1 MRKGREFMKIRYF
14 DHAATTPV
22 REEVIKEIIPYLGVE
37 YGNPSSI
44 YTLGRHNRK
53 SIDEARLK
61 VANAINAKQNEIYFT
76 SCGSESDNLAIKGI
90 MFANKNKGKHLIT
103 TKIEHPAVL
112 NTCKWL
118 EKNGYDVTY
127 LNVDNNGKINLSDL
141 ESSIRLDTVLIS
153 IMFANNEIGTIQPIK
168 EIGKIAKSKGIIF
181 HTDAVQAIGNLK
193 VDVEKLNID
202 ALSMSGH
209 KIYAP
214 KGVGA
219 LYIKNGIKFDRIQHG
234 GHQESNRRA
243 GTENVAGIVGLG
255 KAIELIY
262 NEFEKYNSKLINLR
276 DYYIN
281 QIENN
286 VKNVRLN
293 GDRIDRLPGNANIS
307 FKGIDAGELLLNL
320 DANGI
325 CASAGSACTSGSLE
339 PSHVLLAIGLK
350 EEYAQGS
357 LRVTFGKDNTK
368 EDVDYLIGCLK
379 KSVIRLKSIL

>member
-1 MRKGREFMKIRYF
+1 MKIRYF

-44 YTLGRHNRK
+44 YTLGRRNRK
-53 SIDEARLK
+53 VIDESREK
-61 VANAINAKQNEIYFT
+61 VAKAINGKSSEIYFT
-76 SCGSESDNLAIKGI
+76 SCGSESNNLALKGI
-90 MFANKNKGKHLIT
+90 MSANKEKGKHIIT
-103 TKIEHPAVL
+103 TKIEHPAIL

-127 LNVDNNGKINLSDL
+127 LNVDNNGKINLSELKD
-141 ESSIRLDTVLIS
+141 SIRLDTVLIS

-168 EIGKIAKSKGIIF
+168 EIGQIAKSNGIIF
-181 HTDAVQAIGNLK
+181 HTDAVQAIGNVK
-193 VDVEKLNID
+193 IDVQDLNID

-214 KGVGA
+214 KGIGA
-219 LYIKNGIKFDRIQHG
+219 LYIRNGIKFEKIQHG
-234 GHQESNRRA
+234 GHQESNKRA

-262 NEFEKYNSKLINLR
+262 NDFESYNAKLINLR
-276 DYYIN
+276 DYYISE
-281 QIENN
+281 IE
-286 VKNVRLN
+286 KNFENIHLN

-307 FKGIDAGELLLNL
+307 FKGIDAGELLLKL
-320 DANGI
+320 DSYGI

-350 EEYAQGS
+350 EDYAQGA
-357 LRVTFGKDNTK
+357 LRVSFGKDNNK
-368 EDVDYLIGCLK
+368 EDVKYLIDCIKQSIKKLK
-379 KSVIRLKSIL
+379 DV

>member
-1 MRKGREFMKIRYF
+1 MKIRYF

-44 YTLGRHNRK
+44 YTLGRRNRK
-53 SIDEARLK
+53 VIDESREK
-61 VANAINAKQNEIYFT
+61 VAKAINGKSSEIYFT
-76 SCGSESDNLAIKGI
+76 SCGSESDNLALKGI
-90 MFANKNKGKHLIT
+90 MSANKEKGKHVIT
-103 TKIEHPAVL
+103 TKIEHPAIL

-127 LNVDNNGKINLSDL
+127 LNVDNNGKVNLSELKD
-141 ESSIRLDTVLIS
+141 SIRLDTVLIS

-168 EIGKIAKSKGIIF
+168 EIGQIAKSNGIIF
-181 HTDAVQAIGNLK
+181 HTDAVQAIGNVK
-193 VDVEKLNID
+193 IDVQDLNID

-214 KGVGA
+214 KGIGA
-219 LYIKNGIKFDRIQHG
+219 LYIRNEIKFEKIQHG
-234 GHQESNRRA
+234 GHQESNKRA

-262 NEFEKYNSKLINLR
+262 NNFESYNAKLINLR
-276 DYYIN
+276 DYYIDE
-281 QIENN
+281 IE
-286 VKNVRLN
+286 KNFENIHLN

-307 FKGIDAGELLLNL
+307 FKGIDAGELLLKL
-320 DANGI
+320 DSYGI

-350 EEYAQGS
+350 EDYAQGA
-357 LRVTFGKDNTK
+357 LRVSFGKDNNK
-368 EDVDYLIGCLK
+368 EDVKYLIDCIKQSIKKLK
-379 KSVIRLKSIL
+379 DV

>member
-1 MRKGREFMKIRYF
+1 MKIRYF

-22 REEVIKEIIPYLGVE
+22 REEVIKEIIPYFGVE

-44 YTLGRHNRK
+44 YTLGRRNRK
-53 SIDEARLK
+53 IIDESREK
-61 VANAINAKQNEIYFT
+61 VAKAINAKSSEIYFT
-76 SCGSESDNLAIKGI
+76 SCGSESDNLALKGI
-90 MFANKNKGKHLIT
+90 MSANKEKGKHLIT
-103 TKIEHPAVL
+103 TKIEHPAIL

-127 LNVDNNGKINLSDL
+127 LNVDNNGKISLSEL
-141 ESSIRLDTVLIS
+141 KNSIRLDTVLIS

-168 EIGKIAKSKGIIF
+168 EIGQIAKSNGIIF
-181 HTDAVQAIGNLK
+181 HTDAVQAIGNVK
-193 VDVEKLNID
+193 IDVQDLNID

-214 KGVGA
+214 KGIGA
-219 LYIKNGIKFDRIQHG
+219 VYIKNGIKFERIQHG
-234 GHQESNRRA
+234 GHQENNKRA

-262 NEFEKYNSKLINLR
+262 NDFEKYNAKLINLR
-276 DYYIN
+276 DYYISE
-281 QIENN
+281 IE
-286 VKNVRLN
+286 KNFENIHVN

-307 FKGIDAGELLLNL
+307 FKGIDAGELLLKL
-320 DANGI
+320 DSYGI

-350 EEYAQGS
+350 EDYAQGA
-357 LRVTFGKDNTK
+357 LRVSFGKDNNK
-368 EDVDYLIGCLK
+368 EDVQYLIDCIK
-379 KSVIRLKSIL
+379 KSINNLKDE

>member
-1 MRKGREFMKIRYF
+1 MKIRYF

-22 REEVIKEIIPYLGVE
+22 REEVIREIIPYLGVE

-44 YTLGRHNRK
+44 YTLGRRNRK
-53 SIDEARLK
+53 VIDESRGK
-61 VANAINAKQNEIYFT
+61 VAKAINGKSSEIYFT
-76 SCGSESDNLAIKGI
+76 SCGSESDNLALKGI
-90 MFANKNKGKHLIT
+90 MSANKEKGKHVIT
-103 TKIEHPAVL
+103 TKIEHPAIL

-127 LNVDNNGKINLSDL
+127 LNVDNNGKINLSELKD
-141 ESSIRLDTVLIS
+141 SIRLDTVLIS

-168 EIGKIAKSKGIIF
+168 EIGQIAKSNGIIF
-181 HTDAVQAIGNLK
+181 HTDAVQAIGNVK
-193 VDVEKLNID
+193 IDVQDLNID

-214 KGVGA
+214 KGIGA
-219 LYIKNGIKFDRIQHG
+219 LYIRNGIKFEKIQHG
-234 GHQESNRRA
+234 GHQESNKRA

-262 NEFEKYNSKLINLR
+262 NNFESYNAKLINLR

-281 QIENN
+281 EIE
-286 VKNVRLN
+286 KNFENIHLN

-307 FKGIDAGELLLNL
+307 FKGIDAGELLLKL
-320 DANGI
+320 DSYGI

-350 EEYAQGS
+350 EDYAQGA
-357 LRVTFGKDNTK
+357 LRVSFGKDNNK
-368 EDVDYLIGCLK
+368 EDVKYLIDCIKQSIKKLK
-379 KSVIRLKSIL
+379 DV

>member
-1 MRKGREFMKIRYF
+1 MKIRYF

-44 YTLGRHNRK
+44 YTLGRRNRK
-53 SIDEARLK
+53 VIDESREK
-61 VANAINAKQNEIYFT
+61 VAKAINGKSSEIYFT
-76 SCGSESDNLAIKGI
+76 SCGSESDNLALKGI
-90 MFANKNKGKHLIT
+90 MSANKEKGKHVIT
-103 TKIEHPAVL
+103 TKIEHPAIL

-127 LNVDNNGKINLSDL
+127 LNVDNNGKINLSELKD
-141 ESSIRLDTVLIS
+141 SIRLDTVLIS

-168 EIGKIAKSKGIIF
+168 EIGQIAKSNGIIF
-181 HTDAVQAIGNLK
+181 HTDAVQAIGNVK
-193 VDVEKLNID
+193 IDVQDLNID

-214 KGVGA
+214 KGIGA
-219 LYIKNGIKFDRIQHG
+219 LYIRNGIKFEKIQHG
-234 GHQESNRRA
+234 GHQESNKRA

-262 NEFEKYNSKLINLR
+262 NNFESYNAKLINLR

-281 QIENN
+281 EIE
-286 VKNVRLN
+286 KNFENIHLN

-307 FKGIDAGELLLNL
+307 FKGIDAGELLLKL
-320 DANGI
+320 DSYGI

-350 EEYAQGS
+350 EDYAQGA
-357 LRVTFGKDNTK
+357 LRVSFGKDNNK
-368 EDVDYLIGCLK
+368 EDVKYLIDCIKQSIKKLK
-379 KSVIRLKSIL
+379 DV

>member
-1 MRKGREFMKIRYF
+1 MKIRYF

-44 YTLGRHNRK
+44 YTLGRRNRK
-53 SIDEARLK
+53 VIDESREK
-61 VANAINAKQNEIYFT
+61 VAKAINGKSSEIYFT
-76 SCGSESDNLAIKGI
+76 SCGSESDNLALKGI
-90 MFANKNKGKHLIT
+90 MSANKEKGKHIIT
-103 TKIEHPAVL
+103 TKIEHPAIL

-127 LNVDNNGKINLSDL
+127 LNVDNNGKINLSALKD
-141 ESSIRLDTVLIS
+141 SIRLDTVLIS

-168 EIGKIAKSKGIIF
+168 EIGQIAKSNGIIF
-181 HTDAVQAIGNLK
+181 HTDAVQAIGNVK
-193 VDVEKLNID
+193 IDVQDLNID

-214 KGVGA
+214 KGIGA
-219 LYIKNGIKFDRIQHG
+219 LYIRNGIKFEKIQHG
-234 GHQESNRRA
+234 GHQESNKRA

-262 NEFEKYNSKLINLR
+262 NDFESYNAKLINLR
-276 DYYIN
+276 DYYISE
-281 QIENN
+281 IE
-286 VKNVRLN
+286 KNFENIHLN

-307 FKGIDAGELLLNL
+307 FKGIDAGELLLKL
-320 DANGI
+320 DSYGI

-350 EEYAQGS
+350 EDYAQGA
-357 LRVTFGKDNTK
+357 LRVSFGKDNNK
-368 EDVDYLIGCLK
+368 EDVDYSSKVLE
-379 KSVIRLKSIL
+379 SRLYKTNKDQEKIY

>member
-1 MRKGREFMKIRYF
+1 MKIRYF

-44 YTLGRHNRK
+44 YTLGRRNRK
-53 SIDEARLK
+53 VIDESRGK
-61 VANAINAKQNEIYFT
+61 VAKAINGKSSEIYFT
-76 SCGSESDNLAIKGI
+76 SCGSESDNLALKGI
-90 MFANKNKGKHLIT
+90 MSANKEKGKHVIT
-103 TKIEHPAVL
+103 TKIEHPAIL

-127 LNVDNNGKINLSDL
+127 LNVDNNGKINLSELKD
-141 ESSIRLDTVLIS
+141 SIRLDTVLIS

-168 EIGKIAKSKGIIF
+168 EIGQIAKANGIIF
-181 HTDAVQAIGNLK
+181 HTDAVQAIGNVK
-193 VDVEKLNID
+193 IDVQDLNID

-214 KGVGA
+214 KGIGA
-219 LYIKNGIKFDRIQHG
+219 LYIRNGIKFEKIQHG
-234 GHQESNRRA
+234 GHQESNKRA

-262 NEFEKYNSKLINLR
+262 NNFESYNAKLINLR

-281 QIENN
+281 EIE
-286 VKNVRLN
+286 KNFENIHLN

-307 FKGIDAGELLLNL
+307 FKGIDAGELLLKL
-320 DANGI
+320 DSYGI

-350 EEYAQGS
+350 EDYAQGA
-357 LRVTFGKDNTK
+357 LRVSFGKDNNK
-368 EDVDYLIGCLK
+368 EDVKYLIDCIKQSIKKLK
-379 KSVIRLKSIL
+379 DV

>member
-1 MRKGREFMKIRYF
+1 MKIRYF

-44 YTLGRHNRK
+44 YTLGRRNRK
-53 SIDEARLK
+53 VIDESREK
-61 VANAINAKQNEIYFT
+61 VAKAINGKSSEIYFT
-76 SCGSESDNLAIKGI
+76 SCGSESDNLALKGI
-90 MFANKNKGKHLIT
+90 MSANKEKGKHVIT
-103 TKIEHPAVL
+103 TKIEHPAIL

-127 LNVDNNGKINLSDL
+127 LNVDNNGKINLSELKD
-141 ESSIRLDTVLIS
+141 SIRLDTVLIS

-168 EIGKIAKSKGIIF
+168 EIGQIAKANGIIF
-181 HTDAVQAIGNLK
+181 HTDAVQAIGNVK
-193 VDVEKLNID
+193 IDVQDLNID

-214 KGVGA
+214 KGIGA
-219 LYIKNGIKFDRIQHG
+219 LYIRNGIKFEKIQHG
-234 GHQESNRRA
+234 GHQESNKRA

-262 NEFEKYNSKLINLR
+262 NNFESYNAKLINLR

-281 QIENN
+281 EIE
-286 VKNVRLN
+286 KNFENIHLN

-307 FKGIDAGELLLNL
+307 FKGIDAGELLLKL
-320 DANGI
+320 DSYGI

-350 EEYAQGS
+350 EDYAQGA
-357 LRVTFGKDNTK
+357 LRVSFGKDNNK
-368 EDVDYLIGCLK
+368 EDVKYLIDCIKQSIKKLK
-379 KSVIRLKSIL
+379 DV

>member
-1 MRKGREFMKIRYF
+1 MKIRYF

-44 YTLGRHNRK
+44 YTLGRRNRK
-53 SIDEARLK
+53 VIDESRGK
-61 VANAINAKQNEIYFT
+61 VAKAINGKSSEIYFT
-76 SCGSESDNLAIKGI
+76 SCGSESDNLALKGI
-90 MFANKNKGKHLIT
+90 MSANKEKGKHVIT
-103 TKIEHPAVL
+103 TKIEHPAIL

-127 LNVDNNGKINLSDL
+127 LNVDNNGKINLSELKD
-141 ESSIRLDTVLIS
+141 SIRLDTVLIS

-168 EIGKIAKSKGIIF
+168 EIGQIAKSNGIIF
-181 HTDAVQAIGNLK
+181 HTDAVQAIGNVK
-193 VDVEKLNID
+193 IDVQDLNID

-214 KGVGA
+214 KGIGA
-219 LYIKNGIKFDRIQHG
+219 LYIRNGIKFEKIQHG
-234 GHQESNRRA
+234 GHQESNKRA

-262 NEFEKYNSKLINLR
+262 NNFESYNAKLINLR

-281 QIENN
+281 EIE
-286 VKNVRLN
+286 KNFENIHLN

-307 FKGIDAGELLLNL
+307 FKGIDAGELLLKL
-320 DANGI
+320 DSYGI

-350 EEYAQGS
+350 EDYAQGA
-357 LRVTFGKDNTK
+357 LRVSFGKDNNK
-368 EDVDYLIGCLK
+368 EDVKYLIDCIKQSIKKLK
-379 KSVIRLKSIL
+379 DV